1 MNNNAN
7 KDTKNKFTTDTDG
20 LFDES
25 SLDEMQKAENYRIGF
40 KLFRACYWFMYFFS
54 MYIFIAAVNMENT
67 IFTVCGIISMTAASV
82 FHIIY
87 SAKVSAKGVM
97 NPKYADKMGKPAA
110 LFMYTIVLIMG
121 AFSVAYTGK
130 PVALLLLAG
139 PGVMVLCDCFFAR
152 RNNRVLEKI
161 LKEDSE
167 NEE

>member
-67 IFTVCGIISMTAASV
+67 IFTVCGITAMAAASV

-97 NPKYADKMGKPAA
+97 NPKYAAAMSKPHMIIVYTICVILYGFVHMEHPIAFLMICIPYAMLIFDCIFAVRNKKVLDKM
-110 LFMYTIVLIMG
+110 
-121 AFSVAYTGK
+121 
-130 PVALLLLAG
+130 
-139 PGVMVLCDCFFAR
+139 
-152 RNNRVLEKI
+152 
-161 LKEDSE
+161 LKEND
-167 NEE
+167 EEE